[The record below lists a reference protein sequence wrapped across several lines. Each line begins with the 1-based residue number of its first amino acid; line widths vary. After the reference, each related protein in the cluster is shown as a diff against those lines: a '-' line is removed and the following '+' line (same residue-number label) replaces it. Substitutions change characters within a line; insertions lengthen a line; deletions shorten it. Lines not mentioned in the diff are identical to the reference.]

1 MVTSIPDQ
9 TWTGSAITPTV
20 TVKDGST
27 TLKSGTD
34 YTVAYSNNVNAGD
47 ATVTITGKGN
57 YTGTV
62 SVKFKIVRPTYTVS
76 LVTVTNGTAG
86 LSKTTA
92 YSGDEITV
100 TTTPATG
107 YILDKILVNSTAI
120 TGNKFTMP
128 AKNTTVEVVYKKIS
142 YNVTLSSV
150 ANGSANLSKTTAGVD
165 DEIIVTTTPNA
176 CFELDAILV
185 NGTAITGNKFTMPA
199 ANVS

>member
-62 SVKFKIVRPTYTVS
+62 SVKFKIVKPTYTVS
-76 LVTVTNGTAG
+76 LVTFTN
-86 LSKTTA
+86 
-92 YSGDEITV
+92 
-100 TTTPATG
+100 
-107 YILDKILVNSTAI
+107 
-120 TGNKFTMP
+120 
-128 AKNTTVEVVYKKIS
+128 
-142 YNVTLSSV
+142 
-150 ANGSANLSKTTAGVD
+150 
-165 DEIIVTTTPNA
+165 
-176 CFELDAILV
+176 
-185 NGTAITGNKFTMPA
+185 
-199 ANVS
+199 